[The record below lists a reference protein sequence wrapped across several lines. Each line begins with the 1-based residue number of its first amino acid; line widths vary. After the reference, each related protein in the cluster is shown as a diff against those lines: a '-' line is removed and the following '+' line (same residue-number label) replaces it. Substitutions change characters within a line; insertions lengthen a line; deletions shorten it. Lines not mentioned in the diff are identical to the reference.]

1 MSGGSIF
8 SIGLSGLNAAQAGLS
23 TTSHNIA
30 NVGTEGYRRQTAIQD
45 NRLPRFTGA
54 GFFGQGVDISTVRRS
69 YSEFLNQ
76 QVLAAETQQNYLDAF
91 LNQATQIDGLLADP
105 ESGLSPALQDFFSGV
120 QDVASNPSS
129 IPSRQSMLSLAQTLT
144 ARFQSLDQRMT
155 ELGNGTTTEIRDAVG
170 SINDIA
176 RQIANLNRQI
186 VTSQS
191 TDVRPAN
198 DLLDQR
204 DKLVA
209 DLNKI
214 VRVQVVT
221 ERDGSYN
228 VFIGTGQNLVI
239 GANRLEIAAVQSADD
254 PTSLDLVYR
263 TPTADV
269 LLPPQTFEGGRLGGL
284 LAFRNGTLAQAQTS
298 LGRLA
303 LSLADTFNAQ
313 SRLGQD
319 LNGALG
325 GDFFATPTPQVQA
338 RTTNAGSGVV
348 TATISDYAALRATD
362 YRVTAIA
369 AGFVIENL
377 ADNTSQTF
385 ATLPQTVDGV
395 DFTLASGA
403 PSVGDSFLVQPTR
416 FAARDLRPA
425 ITDPALIA
433 AAAPVRSTAA
443 LANTGNAKISA
454 GVVSSVANLPLPTP
468 VTLTYDRAANQF
480 VATGAVPGAGPF
492 AYTPGQAITFNGMT
506 FTITGTPDNG
516 DTFTIANNTAGVADG
531 RNALRLAQLQTGNTV
546 GGNSTYQGAYSQIVS
561 AVGNSTREA
570 QIQSTAQDTL
580 ARQTREAEQS
590 FSGVNLDEEAANL
603 VRYQQAYQASAKVL
617 ATATSLFATVLDIFA
632 GR

>member
-54 GFFGQGVDISTVRRS
+54 GFFGQGVDISSVRRA

-91 LNQATQIDGLLADP
+91 VAQATQIDSLLADP
-105 ESGLSPALQDFFSGV
+105 ESGLSPALQDFFAGV

-129 IPSRQSMLSLAQTLT
+129 IPSRQSMLSAAQTLT

-155 ELGNGTTTEIRDAVG
+155 ELGNGTAVEIRDAVG

-191 TDVRPAN
+191 TDARPAN

-239 GANRLEIAAVQSADD
+239 GANRLELAAVQSADD
-254 PTSLDLVYR
+254 PTALDLVYR
-263 TPTADV
+263 TPVGDV

-284 LAFRNGTLAQAQTS
+284 LAFRNGTLSQAQTS

-303 LSLADTFNAQ
+303 LSLADSFNAQ

-325 GDFFATPTPQVQA
+325 QDFFVAPVPQVQT
-338 RTTNAGSGVV
+338 RTTNAGSGVL
-348 TATISDYAALRATD
+348 TATISDVAALRPTD

-369 AGFVIENL
+369 SGFVIENL

-395 DFTLASGA
+395 DFTLASGTPA
-403 PSVGDSFLVQPTR
+403 AGDSFLVQSVR
-416 FAARDLRPA
+416 FAARDLRVGL
-425 ITDPALIA
+425 TDPALIA
-433 AAAPVRSTAA
+433 AAAPVRATAP
-443 LANTGNAKISA
+443 LTNTGNARISA
-454 GVVSSVANLPLPTP
+454 GVVGSVANLPLPGN

-480 VATGAVPGAGPF
+480 VATGAAPAAGPF
-492 AYTPGQAITFNGMT
+492 PYTSGQPIAFNGLE
-506 FTITGTPDNG
+506 FTISGTPDDG
-516 DTFTIANNTAGVADG
+516 DRFVIANNTAGVADG
-531 RNALRLAQLQTGNTV
+531 RNALLLAKLQTASTV
-546 GGNSTYQGAYSQIVS
+546 GGNASYQGAYSQIVS

-570 QIQSTAQDTL
+570 QIQGEAQDAL

-617 ATATSLFATVLDIFA
+617 ATAASLFATVLDIFA